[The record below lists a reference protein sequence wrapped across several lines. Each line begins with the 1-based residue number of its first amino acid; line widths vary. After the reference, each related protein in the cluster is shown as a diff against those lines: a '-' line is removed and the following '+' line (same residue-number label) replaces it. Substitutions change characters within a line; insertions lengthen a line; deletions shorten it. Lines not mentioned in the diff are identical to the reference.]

1 MIRINHIN
9 NIINHATNNI
19 KEKSES
25 KGLSQKISHIH
36 NFLTAVLWILQL
48 MKKPF
53 DMLDTDAE
61 RDRIEALFKE
71 ENGEII

>member
-1 MIRINHIN
+1 MIRINCLN

-19 KEKSES
+19 KEKPES

-36 NFLTAVLWILQL
+36 NFLAAVLWILQL
-48 MKKPF
+48 TKKPF

-71 ENGEII
+71 ENGKII

>member
-1 MIRINHIN
+1 MIRINRLN

-19 KEKSES
+19 KEKPES
-25 KGLSQKISHIH
+25 KGLSQKIGHIH

-48 MKKPF
+48 TKKPF

-61 RDRIEALFKE
+61 RSRIEALFKE